1 MGTRIEHD
9 IAATDRSPSGLP
21 LRHLVSSAIG
31 AGLYVGEQWLPRDGL
46 VPRHIHPVEEVLVFL
61 AGEGIASLGDESVPV
76 GPGVTLHIPAGEPH
90 GFRNTGASELRLLVI
105 FPTPEFADTD
115 FQ

>member
-9 IAATDRSPSGLP
+9 LAAADRSPSGLP

-31 AGLYVGEQWLPRDGL
+31 AGLYVGEQRLPPDGV

-61 AGEGIASLGDESVPV
+61 SGEGLASIGGKSAPV

-90 GFRNTGASELRLLVI
+90 GFRNTGTGELRLLVI
-105 FPTPEFADTD
+105 FPTPEFADTV
-115 FQ
+115 FE

>member
-9 IAATDRSPSGLP
+9 TAAADRSPSGLP

-31 AGLYVGEQWLPRDGL
+31 AGLYVGEQRLPPDGL

-61 AGEGIASLGDESVPV
+61 AGEGIASLGDESAPI

-90 GFRNTGASELRLLVI
+90 GFRNTGAGELCLLVI
-105 FPTPEFADTD
+105 FPTPEFADTV
-115 FQ
+115 FE